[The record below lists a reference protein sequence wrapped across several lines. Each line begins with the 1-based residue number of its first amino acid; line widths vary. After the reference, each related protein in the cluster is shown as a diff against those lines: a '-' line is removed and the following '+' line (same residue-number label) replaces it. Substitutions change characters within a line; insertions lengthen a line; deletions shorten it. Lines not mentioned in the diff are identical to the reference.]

1 MAAEGKNKVALS
13 LLDLQPTAVLEL
25 FRVFPDRVNL
35 PNLFLGFHGGS
46 NFDKSITWQ
55 GVDYLPLAIETEGF
69 DILGDGKLARPKIKV
84 ANRNNIITNFLQNY
98 KDLINAKFVRKR
110 VQVKFLDDSN
120 FQGGNPFGAADSKA
134 ELTNETWIM
143 GRKTQESKIFVEFEL
158 NSPLDLENFSV
169 NSRNVVAKFCG
180 FQYRGEGCRYA
191 GFPVEKD
198 DGYPFKDADGVSVVP
213 QFNSPT
219 PVDFFHSNYAEWT
232 PNSGYSKGDI
242 VWVKSPTINV
252 PPVDFNPNDDTVYPL
267 KTVYVAVSGDGGATN
282 SGKSPANN
290 PSYWQKDGCSKKLG
304 ACRKRF
310 NASSH
315 IEFIGGTVTNKTF
328 PSVRISGTTLGS
340 ARSEDVSHT
349 IFGQPIGASA
359 APLRYATNTGF
370 FHSNELTGKLTGN
383 FTLMGFA
390 NVRST
395 SPSRAGIFS
404 SSKQAD
410 VGVWPSSRYVNMG
423 IGMNRG
429 IQAEYFGYRISPT
442 SNSSRR
448 NIYQRQGLTAP
459 QRLTEDDFEVWN
471 QYVITHGRGLE
482 NGLTASQQEIING
495 EGENAV
501 TQINFYVNGEQQGE
515 PSRPRKGSNKV
526 RGADILNRRVLGN
539 FGSLAERKAA
549 AAGWP
554 ASLDPDGPPYG
565 PLPNAFMIGGV
576 EYYGY
581 DDSSYEQKDTATVSC
596 INGHIATWALWN
608 RVLSQEEID
617 FLRVVPVSND
627 LNINTVNIV
636 PRTYAECT
644 GLMSTL
650 TGGTGD
656 GLPAGSPPLL
666 YGHDSLIAWWDGTTG
681 DSSIGNG
688 LVDIHTG
695 GYHLTGSG
703 SFSGFN
709 RGYYEGNPTRIP
721 NPTPNNPRFGGFPGT
736 DGFSYGRNT
745 SI

>member
-1 MAAEGKNKVALS
+1 MAAEGKNKVAQS
-13 LLDLQPTAVLEL
+13 LLDLQSTAVLEL

-84 ANRNNIITNFLQNY
+84 ANKNNIITNFLQNY

-198 DGYPFKDADGVSVVP
+198 DGSPFKDADGVSVVP

-219 PVDFFHSNYAEWT
+219 PIDFFHSNYAEWI

-282 SGKSPANN
+282 SGKPPANN

-328 PSVRISGTTLGS
+328 PSVRISGKSLGS
-340 ARSEDVSHT
+340 TR
-349 IFGQPIGASA
+349 GQGGKYG
-359 APLRYATNTGF
+359 LRYATNTGF

-390 NVRST
+390 NVT
-395 SPSRAGIFS
+395 TNSPNRAGIFS

-410 VGVWPSSRYVNMG
+410 VGVWPSARWVNVG
-423 IGMNRG
+423 IGRDRAME
-429 IQAEYFGYRISPT
+429 AEYLGYRISPT
-442 SNSSRR
+442 TNSSRN
-448 NIYQRQGLTAP
+448 NIYQRQGLASL
-459 QRLTEDDFEVWN
+459 QSVTEDDVEVWN

-501 TQINFYVNGEQQGE
+501 TQINFYVNG
-515 PSRPRKGSNKV
+515 
-526 RGADILNRRVLGN
+526 
-539 FGSLAERKAA
+539 
-549 AAGWP
+549 
-554 ASLDPDGPPYG
+554 
-565 PLPNAFMIGGV
+565 
-576 EYYGY
+576 
-581 DDSSYEQKDTATVSC
+581 
-596 INGHIATWALWN
+596 
-608 RVLSQEEID
+608 
-617 FLRVVPVSND
+617 
-627 LNINTVNIV
+627 
-636 PRTYAECT
+636 
-644 GLMSTL
+644 
-650 TGGTGD
+650 
-656 GLPAGSPPLL
+656 
-666 YGHDSLIAWWDGTTG
+666 
-681 DSSIGNG
+681 
-688 LVDIHTG
+688 
-695 GYHLTGSG
+695 
-703 SFSGFN
+703 
-709 RGYYEGNPTRIP
+709 
-721 NPTPNNPRFGGFPGT
+721 
-736 DGFSYGRNT
+736 
-745 SI
+745 